1 MFKFLKEKIKS
12 LIGKKKKEIEEVEA
26 KTEEIEKK
34 EGEEKEK
41 RKVGVEGKRKEREK
55 EKEEVE
61 KGIKEETEKREQERE
76 EREERE
82 KREEMLQKQKE
93 SKETILDRIGV
104 GKVKITEDRFY
115 EFFEE
120 LRLTLWQNNVANE
133 VVELIEDSLKKNIVG
148 KEVKKKEFENFMLN
162 EFRKVIKGVF
172 VPSPPFLNLLQD
184 KLKEKRP
191 AVVVFFGI
199 NGSGKTT
206 TIAKIAWLLKKNK
219 LSCVLAAGDTFR
231 AASIEQL
238 EKHAKKLDVE
248 IVKHKYG
255 SDPAAV
261 AFDAINY
268 AKAHG
273 IDVVLIDTS
282 GRMHTEKNLMDEM
295 KKICKVAR
303 PDFKV
308 FVGEAI
314 VGNDAVEQ
322 GKAFNEAV
330 GIDGIVLA
338 KADVDEKGGAALSI
352 SYVTKKPI
360 WFLGVGQGYDDLEAF
375 DVEKVIER
383 IL

>member
-1 MFKFLKEKIKS
+1 MFKFLKEKLKS
-12 LIGKKKKEIEEVEA
+12 LIRKERRLEE
-26 KTEEIEKK
+26 
-34 EGEEKEK
+34 
-41 RKVGVEGKRKEREK
+41 EREK
-55 EKEEVE
+55 EKTEEKKEEVAIAE
-61 KGIKEETEKREQERE
+61 KEEKKE
-76 EREERE
+76 E
-82 KREEMLQKQKE
+82 KREEKV
-93 SKETILDRIGV
+93 SKEEEEKVEKLEKKEKEAEEKKAATFFDKFGF
-104 GKVKITEDRFY
+104 GKIKITEDKFE
-115 EFFEE
+115 EFFDE
-120 LRLTLWQNNVANE
+120 LRLVLWQNNVANE
-133 VVELIEDSLKKNIVG
+133 VVEFIENSLKKDVVG
-148 KEVKKKEFENFMLN
+148 KEVKKKEYENFIRDELV
-162 EFRKVIKGVF
+162 KVVKSIF
-172 VPSPPFLNLLQD
+172 VSSPPFIELVKE
-184 KLKEKRP
+184 KLKEKKP
-191 AVVVFFGI
+191 VVVVFFGI

-238 EKHAKKLDVE
+238 EKHAKRLDVG

-295 KKICKVAR
+295 KKICRVAK
-303 PDFKV
+303 PDFRV

-338 KADVDEKGGAALSI
+338 KADVDEKGGAVLSI
-352 SYVTKKPI
+352 SYITKKPI
-360 WFLGVGQGYDDLEAF
+360 WFLGIGQGYDDLEAF
-375 DVEKVIER
+375 DVEKVIGR